1 MSTIAL
7 FHSVLGI
14 RAGVTDLASA
24 LEGAGHTVRI
34 VDQYGGRVFD
44 DYEQA
49 MAFSEELGMQA
60 LTESALAAV
69 SDLPEGFVAAGFSNG
84 GVAAQIVTLR
94 RPVSR
99 AVLLHAAIPV
109 SFLESG
115 DWPSG
120 VPVQIH
126 YSVDDPWRDEGG
138 PEGLFADVAAAKG
151 DVEFYQYPGSGHLF
165 SDPTLPDEFD
175 AAAAAAMTER
185 VLRFVA

>member
-1 MSTIAL
+1 MTTIAL
-7 FHSVLGI
+7 IHSVLGI
-14 RAGVTDLASA
+14 RAGVTDLAAA

-44 DYEQA
+44 DYDSA
-49 MAFSEELGMQA
+49 IAFSQELGMQA
-60 LTESALAAV
+60 LAESALAGVA
-69 SDLPEGFVAAGFSNG
+69 DLPDGFVVAGFSNG
-84 GVAAQIVTLR
+84 GVAAEVIALQR
-94 RPVSR
+94 AVSK

-109 SFLESG
+109 RFLEMG
-115 DWPSG
+115 EWPRG

-138 PEGLFADVAAAKG
+138 PEGLFADVAAANG

-175 AAAAAAMTER
+175 AASAASMTER